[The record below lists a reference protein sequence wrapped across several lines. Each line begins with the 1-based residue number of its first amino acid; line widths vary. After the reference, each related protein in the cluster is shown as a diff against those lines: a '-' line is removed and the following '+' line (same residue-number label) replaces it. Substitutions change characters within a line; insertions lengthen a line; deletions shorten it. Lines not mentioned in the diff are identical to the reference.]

1 MVVISTV
8 YPMERSQYFEAWQI
22 VPVTF
27 IGGGK
32 SFFFLSFISR
42 SDLLTRF
49 IALSLSHTVLLSA
62 VTVKSKLH
70 PNFAKS
76 KENYKIYFLSTH
88 PTNRAQTLIKNR
100 PNRIDRDLTLQS
112 NKGLSGIFMPKKTW
126 SQGQKTSFLCR
137 GIDTN

>member
-32 SFFFLSFISR
+32 SFFLSFISR

>member
-1 MVVISTV
+1 MWWSFLQCTQWRDPNILRHGKLSLSLLQVV
-8 YPMERSQYFEAWQI
+8 ANL
-22 VPVTF
+22 
-27 IGGGK
+27 
-32 SFFFLSFISR
+32 FFLSFISR

-112 NKGLSGIFMPKKTW
+112 NKGLSGIFMPKNTLESRSENEFFVSW
-126 SQGQKTSFLCR
+126 
-137 GIDTN
+137 N